1 MSVEAGKRTGEPS
14 NPMGGAGGKTR
25 WKNPMWGSSKAP
37 PEDVEK
43 PKTKT
48 QKFSGGT
55 LPSDRGKQI
64 PGGESVLSPGRQK
77 SKQIKEEN
85 KMAENNNTM
94 FIGVAQIQRDW
105 GISRS
110 KAYQIIKD
118 LNAELKKKNPG
129 ALVVS
134 GRVNRFWYEEACLQ
148 RGTGNGNG

>member
-1 MSVEAGKRTGEPS
+1 
-14 NPMGGAGGKTR
+14 
-25 WKNPMWGSSKAP
+25 
-37 PEDVEK
+37 
-43 PKTKT
+43 
-48 QKFSGGT
+48 
-55 LPSDRGKQI
+55 
-64 PGGESVLSPGRQK
+64 
-77 SKQIKEEN
+77 
-85 KMAENNNTM
+85 MAENNNNTM

-148 RGTGNGNG
+148 RGTGYGNGGEVCGEKKSLSSERRIRAQRHA

>member
-1 MSVEAGKRTGEPS
+1 
-14 NPMGGAGGKTR
+14 
-25 WKNPMWGSSKAP
+25 
-37 PEDVEK
+37 
-43 PKTKT
+43 
-48 QKFSGGT
+48 
-55 LPSDRGKQI
+55 
-64 PGGESVLSPGRQK
+64 
-77 SKQIKEEN
+77 
-85 KMAENNNTM
+85 MAENNNTM

-148 RGTGNGNG
+148 RGSSNNGRL